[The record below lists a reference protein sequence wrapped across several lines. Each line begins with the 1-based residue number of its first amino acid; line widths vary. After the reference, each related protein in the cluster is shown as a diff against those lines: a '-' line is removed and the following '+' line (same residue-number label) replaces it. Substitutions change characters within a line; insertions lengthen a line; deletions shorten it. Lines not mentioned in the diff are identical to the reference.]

1 MPAWFIQRGHG
12 SFLTLEFG
20 APHLE
25 IREPKVVR
33 PDMDERVAAL
43 LRRRQVSLGGEWHLW
58 IYCCHWR
65 VLSGSEEIAWSEA
78 SDKEIDAA
86 AKELDGQVLTAAEAD
101 PAQGTSVFEFDQGAT
116 LQTWPYGCG
125 DDIQW
130 MLYMPSGD
138 AFSYRE
144 DGSYSL
150 GPGSQPPDE
159 EVWQPLR
166 PASTV

>member
-1 MPAWFIQRGHG
+1 MSTQPHPTQSDPLYRAFAPLIGLPAWFIQRGHG

-65 VLSGSEEIAWSEA
+65 VLSGSEEIAWSE
-78 SDKEIDAA
+78 
-86 AKELDGQVLTAAEAD
+86 
-101 PAQGTSVFEFDQGAT
+101 
-116 LQTWPYGCG
+116 
-125 DDIQW
+125 
-130 MLYMPSGD
+130 
-138 AFSYRE
+138 
-144 DGSYSL
+144 
-150 GPGSQPPDE
+150 
-159 EVWQPLR
+159 
-166 PASTV
+166 